1 MNYSEPQAPNFFS
14 ALMSAFAMNVFCPP
28 KNKRARRRRRNFFNL
43 GARLSLL
50 LLLLPVTAAGR
61 SIGRRIPYDGIP
73 LTVSALHYVFL
84 RNMIF
89 SFSRRSCRPPEP
101 RGSSN
106 WKKKR
111 ELPLRKSLR
120 KSLRKIISLS
130 RRSCRP
136 PEARASS
143 NWKKKKKPAFPVSEL
158 QTPPRGGVA
167 GLPRRASGGGRS
179 TTTSR
184 EAGYICVNLEV
195 ATACTSELN
204 TIKNETQQQ
213 KRWGA
218 RCDEATFE

>member
-89 SFSRRSCRPPEP
+89 SFSRRSCRLPEP

-111 ELPLRKSLR
+111 ELPLRPPHCVFLR
-120 KSLRKIISLS
+120 KMIFSLS

-136 PEARASS
+136 PEPWGSS
-143 NWKKKKKPAFPVSEL
+143 NWKKKRSSP
-158 QTPPRGGVA
+158 
-167 GLPRRASGGGRS
+167 SGRPTMFFCG
-179 TTTSR
+179 
-184 EAGYICVNLEV
+184 
-195 ATACTSELN
+195 
-204 TIKNETQQQ
+204 K
-213 KRWGA
+213 
-218 RCDEATFE
+218 

>member
-106 WKKKR
+106 WKKKK

-136 PEARASS
+136 PEPWGSS
-143 NWKKKKKPAFPVSEL
+143 NWKKKRSSP
-158 QTPPRGGVA
+158 
-167 GLPRRASGGGRS
+167 SGRPTMFFCG
-179 TTTSR
+179 
-184 EAGYICVNLEV
+184 
-195 ATACTSELN
+195 
-204 TIKNETQQQ
+204 K
-213 KRWGA
+213 
-218 RCDEATFE
+218 

>member
-158 QTPPRGGVA
+158 QTPPRRGVCRPPEPRGPRGLQTPPAGGSVA
-167 GLPRRASGGGRS
+167 LFCVLLAFWHYGPTDPLPRGG
-179 TTTSR
+179 
-184 EAGYICVNLEV
+184 L
-195 ATACTSELN
+195 
-204 TIKNETQQQ
+204 
-213 KRWGA
+213 
-218 RCDEATFE
+218 